1 MNRVHTV
8 AYILL
13 ASCLVFIGWLLNDSK
28 KQESQLKERLRE
40 SQREEASLTIQ
51 LTEQKIKN
59 EKLVVEIKKVR
70 TVRKPD
76 GTETRTETTSTT
88 KKDTELKQGQE
99 WVQIETDKS
108 KKDTDTQ
115 VRTSTS
121 APLSKY
127 SVTPEW
133 RALDPYGMP
142 TGASVGARLGALP
155 LWVETG
161 WDRKAGAH
169 MGLRIEF

>member
-1 MNRVHTV
+1 MSRVHTV
-8 AYILL
+8 VYILL

-40 SQREEASLTIQ
+40 SQKQEASLTIQ
-51 LTEQKIKN
+51 LTEQKIRN
-59 EKLVVEIKKVR
+59 EKLVVEVKKVR
-70 TVRKPD
+70 VTRKPD
-76 GTETRTETTSTT
+76 GTETRTETTTSS
-88 KKDTELKQGQE
+88 KKETQLEHGQK
-99 WVQIETDKS
+99 WVQVETDTK

-133 RALDPYGMP
+133 RALDPYGIP

-161 WDRKAGAH
+161 WDRRAGAH
-169 MGLRIEF
+169 LGLRIEF